1 VGRSVFIT
9 IYNNITIT
17 FIIPFEIDNI
27 PLAVCVHPLRDDDVL
42 LEVENN
48 MEVTAGLGS
57 SCNNEYMWPELNG
70 MVGMSRAWKK
80 LTATKGST
88 RRCPYKEM

>member
-1 VGRSVFIT
+1 
-9 IYNNITIT
+9 
-17 FIIPFEIDNI
+17 
-27 PLAVCVHPLRDDDVL
+27 
-42 LEVENN
+42 